1 MHQQSGKLSRQV
13 ALHEFAK
20 VKFVVLL
27 ADWRPRSGLPRF
39 LPSVS
44 PGLCVCAGLRMR
56 MKDSRASSWGRS

>member
-1 MHQQSGKLSRQV
+1 MQGVHQQSGKLSRQV

-39 LPSVS
+39 LPSF
-44 PGLCVCAGLRMR
+44 PTGLCVCAGLRM
-56 MKDSRASSWGRS
+56 